1 MGDKP
6 RNVVLRTLGPS
17 LSGSGLQQVAANP
30 RIEVYGASGRR
41 LVTSADWGTD
51 ARANQLSVS
60 YLSLAPRN
68 EKEAALVSMVA
79 PPPHVPPVTKLE
91 CDVAEAATF
100 RDYSSERSWPM
111 RCLSCGDVAS
121 AIAAAYDIR
130 IHGMKK
136 ILPLLTFLVSASP
149 LLAQSPAPLT
159 PDLPR
164 STSLLDAM
172 MNAGP
177 IIFPL
182 FALSIFSVMLVV
194 VYFLTIR
201 RGAVV
206 SSGYMAT
213 ADALLRKRDYLGL
226 LAVSNRHGEAIARV
240 VQKML
245 EFTTKNPG
253 ADFQQV
259 REIAET
265 EGTRVASGLN
275 NKVTYLADV
284 GTIAPLIGLLGTVI
298 GIVRSF
304 SALGADLGSAR
315 YMQLSKGVS
324 EALINTAGGLAIGI
338 PALIFYAF
346 FRGRAQRLISEL
358 ESAVTHVLA
367 LLSLQYNKRAERAPV
382 LLEDEF

>member
-1 MGDKP
+1 
-6 RNVVLRTLGPS
+6 
-17 LSGSGLQQVAANP
+17 
-30 RIEVYGASGRR
+30 
-41 LVTSADWGTD
+41 
-51 ARANQLSVS
+51 
-60 YLSLAPRN
+60 
-68 EKEAALVSMVA
+68 
-79 PPPHVPPVTKLE
+79 
-91 CDVAEAATF
+91 
-100 RDYSSERSWPM
+100 
-111 RCLSCGDVAS
+111 
-121 AIAAAYDIR
+121 
-130 IHGMKK
+130 MKK
-136 ILPLLTFLVSASP
+136 ILALLATLASATP
-149 LLAQSPAPLT
+149 LLAQSPAPIA
-159 PDLPR
+159 PDLPK
-164 STSLLDAM
+164 TSSILDVM
-172 MNAGP
+172 MKSGP
-177 IIFPL
+177 IIIPL
-182 FALSIFSVMLVV
+182 FALSVFSVMLVV

-265 EGTRVASGLN
+265 EGTRVASSLN
-275 NKVTYLADV
+275 NRVTYLADI
-284 GTIAPLIGLLGTVI
+284 GMLAPLIGLLGTVI

-304 SALGADLGSAR
+304 SALGADVGSAR
-315 YMQLSKGVS
+315 YTQLSRGVS

-346 FRGRAQRLISEL
+346 FRGRAQRLISDL

-367 LLSLQYNKRAERAPV
+367 LLSLQYNKRAERTPA

>member
-1 MGDKP
+1 MRGMDRRGLPATGPALPKCICDAFASVN
-6 RNVVLRTLGPS
+6 RSAYHYQISGMKIWVVLF
-17 LSGSGLQQVAANP
+17 
-30 RIEVYGASGRR
+30 
-41 LVTSADWGTD
+41 
-51 ARANQLSVS
+51 
-60 YLSLAPRN
+60 
-68 EKEAALVSMVA
+68 AAL
-79 PPPHVPPVTKLE
+79 
-91 CDVAEAATF
+91 
-100 RDYSSERSWPM
+100 
-111 RCLSCGDVAS
+111 G
-121 AIAAAYDIR
+121 
-130 IHGMKK
+130 
-136 ILPLLTFLVSASP
+136 SASP
-149 LLAQSPAPLT
+149 LLAQEATPALVPQHSQTVLET
-159 PDLPR
+159 LF
-164 STSLLDAM
+164 
-172 MNAGP
+172 NAGP
-177 IIFPL
+177 VIIPL
-182 FALSIFSVMLVV
+182 FLLSIFFVALVI

-253 ADFQQV
+253 ADFAQV

-275 NKVTYLADV
+275 NKVIYLADI
-284 GTIAPLIGLLGTVI
+284 GMLAPLIGLLGTVI
-298 GIVRSF
+298 GIIRSF

-346 FRGRAQRLISEL
+346 FRGRAQRLISDL
-358 ESAVTHVLA
+358 EAAVTHVLA
-367 LLSLQYNKRAERAPV
+367 LLSLQYGRKTPDRAPA
-382 LLEDEF
+382 LIEDEF